1 MVLSLFRYK
10 SRLYAD
16 GIVTFAIGLYSLL
29 MSIPLDNSEA
39 QNLTYQTTG
48 NMQTINI
55 TNEVPIPLD
64 SDAVALGNTNS
75 SAVSNISST
84 DAVIDIRCNLEEAR
98 HAIAEDA
105 ADSALRQINEA
116 DNMIV
121 AVFGNGSSTNDSS
134 KASSVGNNTTGS

>member
-1 MVLSLFRYK
+1 MVSSLFNYK
-10 SRLYAD
+10 SRLYAS
-16 GIVTFAIGLYSLL
+16 GVVLFAIGLYSLL

-39 QNLTYQTTG
+39 QNLTNQTAG
-48 NMQTINI
+48 NMQTISI

-64 SDAVALGNTNS
+64 CDAVGLGNTSS

-98 HAIAEDA
+98 HAVAADA
-105 ADSALRQINEA
+105 ADSALQQINEA

-121 AVFGNGSSTNDSS
+121 AVFGNGSSTNGSS
-134 KASSVGNNTTGS
+134 NVSSVGNNTTR